1 MGLLVGARSLWTLK
15 PDEALLARLSVPFKE
30 LEGLQTLTGST
41 VEPAVGKQQGQLG
54 HWGHWT
60 TCTWISRSVIVPSC
74 CGIHILL
81 SFWCLLLI
89 SSKKGWERPNHG
101 YQSTVR
107 SQVMSFCFVLA
118 EVCMVSLLIVMYL

>member
-54 HWGHWT
+54 H
-60 TCTWISRSVIVPSC
+60 
-74 CGIHILL
+74 
-81 SFWCLLLI
+81 
-89 SSKKGWERPNHG
+89 
-101 YQSTVR
+101 
-107 SQVMSFCFVLA
+107 
-118 EVCMVSLLIVMYL
+118 